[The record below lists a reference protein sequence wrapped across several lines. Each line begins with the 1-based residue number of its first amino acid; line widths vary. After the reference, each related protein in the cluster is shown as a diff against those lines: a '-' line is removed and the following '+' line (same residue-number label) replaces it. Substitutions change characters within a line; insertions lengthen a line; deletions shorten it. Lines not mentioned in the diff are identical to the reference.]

1 RERRRDTLR
10 AGVRRATLRDAR
22 RLHATRHRGAVPVI
36 LPIVV
41 YYLLSRQLLLALG
54 ESEKVSALAA
64 LYVYG
69 LIPQVFAY
77 AANFPIQ
84 KFLQAQS
91 IVEQS
96 AWMSLG
102 ALGFHLA
109 MCWVAVYKAGWG
121 LLGVALVLSLLWWI
135 IVLAQFAYIVL
146 SPKCKDTWKGF
157 KWEAFTGLWDFV
169 KLSIA
174 SAVMLCLETWYY
186 QVLVLITGLLENPEL
201 ALDALSVW

>member
-1 RERRRDTLR
+1 ML
-10 AGVRRATLRDAR
+10 GVYMQRATVVLF
-22 RLHATRHRGAVPVI
+22 LFS

-54 ESEKVSALAA
+54 ESEKVSALAE

-69 LIPQVFAY
+69 LIPQVFAN

-91 IVEQS
+91 IVGQS

-109 MCWVAVYKAGWG
+109 MCWVAVYKAGCG
-121 LLGVALVLSLLWWI
+121 LLGVALVLSLSWWI
-135 IVLAQFAYIVL
+135 IVLAAVCVHRVE
-146 SPKCKDTWKGF
+146 PK
-157 KWEAFTGLWDFV
+157 V
-169 KLSIA
+169 
-174 SAVMLCLETWYY
+174 
-186 QVLVLITGLLENPEL
+186 
-201 ALDALSVW
+201 